1 MPTIEWPPSVP
12 TGWLVSNANMSL
24 GQGFVETE
32 MEAGPA
38 RRDARP
44 RSPDEL
50 SVRVTM
56 TLAQSATFKTW
67 YRDTLLHG
75 SRRFQVSNQFTG
87 EVYWFEFASVSLTV
101 ATPEHHTYAL
111 EMIGAPV

>member
-12 TGWLVSNANMSL
+12 TGWLVNSASMSL
-24 GQGFVETE
+24 GKGYTETE

-44 RSPDEL
+44 REPDEL
-50 SVRVTM
+50 RVNVIM
-56 TLAQSATFKTW
+56 TIAESATFRAW
-67 YRDTLLHG
+67 YRDTLLNG
-75 SRRFQVSNQFTG
+75 ALRFQVANQFTG
-87 EVYWFEFASVSLTV
+87 EVYWFEFNSVSLVV
-101 ATPEHHTYAL
+101 ATPEHHSYDL